1 MPLITIRFRGQA
13 LYPMLRFQYPPNSIS
28 LDILHRAIEA
38 ALGWLERTEYD
49 QEAFSHSYCQSAQCF
64 HPKLAQK
71 TLKQLLRASKAKSLY
86 QLTDYHWLLLYE
98 VLWRF
103 CELFNDDPQEI
114 APTLAKQH
122 GINEIDFHEIIDW
135 YFWDTDFLASPD
147 DLINIGEDG
156 RKQMDFGEEAFG
168 VVQRWVPHPQEI
180 KMVRLGKREAKEW
193 GEVRTEESPD
203 LFQPGSHKYPSE
215 VIQSN

>member
-1 MPLITIRFRGQA
+1 
-13 LYPMLRFQYPPNSIS
+13 MLRFQYPPDSIF
-28 LDILHRAIEA
+28 LDILHGAIEEV
-38 ALGWLERTEYD
+38 LWWLELTEYD
-49 QEAFSHSYCQSAQCF
+49 QEKFSNSYCQSAKCF

-103 CELFNDDPQEI
+103 CELFNDEPKEM
-114 APTLAKQH
+114 APTLAKQY
-122 GINEIDFHEIIDW
+122 GINEIDFHELIDL

-156 RKQMDFGEEAFG
+156 RKQMGFGGEAFG
-168 VVQRWVPHPQEI
+168 VVQRMVPHPEEI
-180 KMVRLGKREAKEW
+180 KIVRLSTREAKEW
-193 GEVRTEESPD
+193 GEVRTEESLD
-203 LFQPGSHKYPSE
+203 LVQPGSQKYPSE
-215 VIQSN
+215 VIESN